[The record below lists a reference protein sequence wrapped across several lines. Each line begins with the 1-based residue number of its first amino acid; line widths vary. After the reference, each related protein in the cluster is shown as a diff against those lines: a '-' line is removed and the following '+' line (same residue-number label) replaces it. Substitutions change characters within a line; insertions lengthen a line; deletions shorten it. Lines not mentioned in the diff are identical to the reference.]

1 MTNALRAGLVLALA
15 TWASSAHAQLA
26 SDPSSASSPRV
37 PVSAFARPDPY
48 FSPSRMQISSEFSFG
63 TSFGGGPAQGLQVTR
78 LSYQIADP
86 LAVRVS
92 VGNTFGGSAGPL
104 GSNKSASPFLE
115 GLDLSYRPFNS
126 MLIQVHYQDIRS
138 PLQYGSG
145 GYGYWR

>member
-15 TWASSAHAQLA
+15 TWTSSAHAQLA

-48 FSPSRMQISSEFSFG
+48 FSPSRMQITSEISFG
-63 TSFGGGPAQGLQVTR
+63 TSFNGGPAQGLQVTR
-78 LSYQIADP
+78 LSYQLADP

-92 VGNTFGGSAGPL
+92 IGNTFGSNFGGP
-104 GSNKSASPFLE
+104 SNHKSASPFLE

-138 PLQYGSG
+138 PLQYGQG